1 MSVQVSYK
9 KQTLL
14 GVLILL
20 VIFAVF
26 EIFAQIYQIDEDI
39 SCNFVKSEVYRNIP
53 ENILI
58 GMCNEY
64 HKIKLVHNS
73 YWQIYPDQHYEH
85 VNINSFGFRGP
96 EISMEKPADT
106 FRIFVVGGSTTFGS
120 AATSDDNT
128 VPGYLQK
135 KFDMIDLGLNVEV
148 INAGTVGAYSKT
160 EAPFVKDVLFDFDP
174 DLIIVFD
181 GWNDVWISYTSHID
195 ERGVEGQLYDIVRD
209 LHDIMPYYKTPFVIR
224 DIAMKNKNT
233 FSGTWDETNL
243 DKKIGLWVER
253 WDEVCISAERKDIKT
268 FVMIQPI
275 LGTGD
280 RIITEF
286 EKPNLSA
293 DEDFILV
300 PIALQKYADVLPELT
315 NCTYK
320 ADLTHIFDN
329 HKQTIFFDL
338 VHVGDEGNMII
349 AEEIYELVLPVI
361 QKS

>member
-9 KQTLL
+9 KQFVL
-14 GVLILL
+14 GILL
-20 VIFAVF
+20 LIVLLAVF
-26 EIFAQIYQIDEDI
+26 EIFAQVYQIDEEK
-39 SCNFVKSEVYRNIP
+39 SCNFVKSEVYKNIP
-53 ENILI
+53 ENVLVE
-58 GMCNEY
+58 MCNEY
-64 HKIKLVHNS
+64 HKVKLMHNE
-73 YWQIYPDQHYEH
+73 YWQIYPNQHYEY

-160 EAPFVKDVLFDFDP
+160 EAPFVKDVLFDFNP

-209 LHDIMPYYKTPFVIR
+209 LHDIIPYYKTPFVIR
-224 DIAMKNKNT
+224 DIAMENKNT
-233 FSGTWDETNL
+233 FSGAWDGTNL
-243 DKKIGLWVER
+243 DKKIILWKER
-253 WDEVCISAERKDIKT
+253 WNDMCISAEQKNIST
-268 FVMIQPI
+268 LIMIQPI

-280 RIITEF
+280 RTLTQF
-286 EKPNLSA
+286 EKSNLTA
-293 DEDFILV
+293 DEDFVLV
-300 PIALQKYADVLPELT
+300 PIALQKYVDVLPELT
-315 NCTYK
+315 NCVHT

-329 HKQTIFFDL
+329 HKQTIFFDRG
-338 VHVGDEGNMII
+338 HVGDEGNMII
-349 AEEIYELVLPVI
+349 AEEIYKLVLPI
-361 QKS
+361 IEES

>member
-26 EIFAQIYQIDEDI
+26 EIFAQIYHIEEELG
-39 SCNFVKSEVYRNIP
+39 CNFVKSEVYRNIP
-53 ENILI
+53 ENVLI

-73 YWQIYPDQHYEH
+73 YWQIYPDQHYEY

-243 DKKIGLWVER
+243 DKKISLWKER
-253 WDEVCISAERKDIKT
+253 WDEVCISAERKNIKT

-293 DEDFILV
+293 DEDFIIV

-338 VHVGDEGNMII
+338 GHVGDEGNMII
-349 AEEIYELVLPVI
+349 AEEIYKLVLPVI

>member
-20 VIFAVF
+20 VIFVVF

-73 YWQIYPDQHYEH
+73 YWQIYPDQHYEY
-85 VNINSFGFRGP
+85 VNINSFGFRGS

-243 DKKIGLWVER
+243 DKKISLWKER
-253 WDEVCISAERKDIKT
+253 WDEYWE
-268 FVMIQPI
+268 Q
-275 LGTGD
+275 
-280 RIITEF
+280 
-286 EKPNLSA
+286 
-293 DEDFILV
+293 
-300 PIALQKYADVLPELT
+300 
-315 NCTYK
+315 
-320 ADLTHIFDN
+320 
-329 HKQTIFFDL
+329 
-338 VHVGDEGNMII
+338 
-349 AEEIYELVLPVI
+349 VI
-361 QKS
+361 E

>member
-135 KFDMIDLGLNVEV
+135 KFDMADLGLNVEV

-160 EAPFVKDVLFDFDP
+160 EAPFVKDVLFDFNP

-195 ERGVEGQLYDIVRD
+195 ERG
-209 LHDIMPYYKTPFVIR
+209 
-224 DIAMKNKNT
+224 
-233 FSGTWDETNL
+233 
-243 DKKIGLWVER
+243 
-253 WDEVCISAERKDIKT
+253 C
-268 FVMIQPI
+268 
-275 LGTGD
+275 
-280 RIITEF
+280 
-286 EKPNLSA
+286 
-293 DEDFILV
+293 
-300 PIALQKYADVLPELT
+300 
-315 NCTYK
+315 
-320 ADLTHIFDN
+320 
-329 HKQTIFFDL
+329 
-338 VHVGDEGNMII
+338 
-349 AEEIYELVLPVI
+349 
-361 QKS
+361 

>member
-20 VIFAVF
+20 VIFAVL

-120 AATSDDNT
+120 AATCDDNT

-135 KFDMIDLGLNVEV
+135 
-148 INAGTVGAYSKT
+148 
-160 EAPFVKDVLFDFDP
+160 
-174 DLIIVFD
+174 
-181 GWNDVWISYTSHID
+181 
-195 ERGVEGQLYDIVRD
+195 
-209 LHDIMPYYKTPFVIR
+209 
-224 DIAMKNKNT
+224 
-233 FSGTWDETNL
+233 
-243 DKKIGLWVER
+243 
-253 WDEVCISAERKDIKT
+253 
-268 FVMIQPI
+268 
-275 LGTGD
+275 
-280 RIITEF
+280 
-286 EKPNLSA
+286 
-293 DEDFILV
+293 
-300 PIALQKYADVLPELT
+300 
-315 NCTYK
+315 
-320 ADLTHIFDN
+320 
-329 HKQTIFFDL
+329 
-338 VHVGDEGNMII
+338 
-349 AEEIYELVLPVI
+349 
-361 QKS
+361 